1 MASETPPSWLVESDL
16 WQVTSGGF
24 FLQGRSGQLRGV
36 PQRTRIRV
44 AAWRYIPWM
53 VFAETAPPP
62 PTSVG
67 RTGRD
72 VVRGARGARGETVG
86 ARNVNQGV
94 SE

>member
-53 VFAETAPPP
+53 VFAETAPPRP
-62 PTSVG
+62 PVLVG
-67 RTGRD
+67 QVGMWSE
-72 VVRGARGARGETVG
+72 VRVG
-86 ARNVNQGV
+86 QEERPL
-94 SE
+94 EPEM